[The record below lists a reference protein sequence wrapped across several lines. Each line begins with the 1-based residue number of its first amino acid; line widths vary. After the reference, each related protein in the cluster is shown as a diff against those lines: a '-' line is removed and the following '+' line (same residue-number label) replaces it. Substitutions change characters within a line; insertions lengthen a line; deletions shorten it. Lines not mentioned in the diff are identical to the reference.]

1 MRCMTGRAGKEAL
14 TAVALTAVLVFVG
27 AGLIAL
33 GGEES
38 PAAAFFGA
46 GPRNAAT
53 LLGIPFLVWAVALLV
68 AARRAE
74 RSGGRLRLVPCI
86 VLTLAVGLLTAAFW
100 ALIGSTSGEFGM
112 LLVAVALAHVAL
124 FCVAAIVAVALTSLV
139 LFRRRSATGPA
150 VA

>member
-1 MRCMTGRAGKEAL
+1 MRDMAGRAMAEAV
-14 TAVALTAVLVFVG
+14 TAVVLTAVLVLLG

-38 PAAAFFGA
+38 AAGAFLAA

-68 AARRAE
+68 AARRAQ
-74 RSGGRLRLVPCI
+74 RNGGRMRLVPAI
-86 VLTLAVGLLTAAFW
+86 VVTLVVGLLTLAFW
-100 ALIGSTSGEFGM
+100 ALIGLTSGGFGM

-124 FCVAAIVAVALTSLV
+124 FCGAAVVALVVTSLV
-139 LFRRRSATGPA
+139 LFRRRSPAGSA